1 MKFSVEIGK
10 FLDRIQRERDMSVLY
25 ISILGPETKT
35 FLMNEYL
42 LTDQAVDQLSDWPE
56 NNEFSGIFRS
66 KGTFKKFLKV
76 SEAEDHDGGVL
87 VVSVCLKTVRVN
99 VHVHFV

>member
-1 MKFSVEIGK
+1 
-10 FLDRIQRERDMSVLY
+10 MSVLY

-76 SEAEDHDGGVL
+76 SEGEDRGGGVL
-87 VVSVCLKTVRVN
+87 ACGTCACILYIVSGHNYMSYVCET
-99 VHVHFV
+99 